1 MAFYNE
7 TNPGNHFYS
16 ESNFVPATLA
26 PASTPSVSSTTKK
39 TPAVVEELP
48 QLAPSPYTK
57 DTWSSSNVGGGGTLA
72 EQRRQAAAEKADP
85 KSWVNQTPEQKAV
98 FFSNNPT
105 MLGFQTGIT
114 NLMSPFADPKTLA
127 ETKGIIER
135 ANQII
140 DAKNMGPPISA
151 MNPVGYTPP
160 PKFDPTVG
168 YDMDTPVGAL
178 PVVANLESGQVGA
191 LPAGGAYVGAPVGDS
206 DVGRSAPGS
215 AHVDSGPAPTNNDR
229 DGGWG
234 SRDAGGGDA
243 KGGYIKDRPT
253 LEDMLHYIMMRAK

>member
-26 PASTPSVSSTTKK
+26 PASIPSVSSTTKK
-39 TPAVVEELP
+39 TPAALEELP
-48 QLAPSPYTK
+48 QLAPSPYTANS
-57 DTWSSSNVGGGGTLA
+57 WSNVGGSSTFN
-72 EQRRQAAAEKADP
+72 EQRRMDAAEKADP
-85 KSWVNQTPEQKAV
+85 KSWVNQTPEQKAT
-98 FFSNNPT
+98 FFSNNPV
-105 MLGFQTGIT
+105 MLGMQTGLT
-114 NLMSPFADPKTLA
+114 NLMSPFADKDKVA
-127 ETKGIIER
+127 ESRAIIDR
-135 ANQII
+135 ANQIV
-140 DAKNMGPPISA
+140 DAKKMGPPISA
-151 MNPVGYTPP
+151 MNPV
-160 PKFDPTVG
+160 
-168 YDMDTPVGAL
+168 
-178 PVVANLESGQVGA
+178 ANLGSEQVGA
-191 LPAGGAYVGAPVGDS
+191 LPAGGAYIGAPVGDS

-234 SRDAGGGDA
+234 SRDAGGGEA